1 VRSDG
6 QLIPASQ
13 LDTALLELLAR
24 RAGSMIPGRSL
35 HHLRGDAGGGDIGG
49 IWMYSRRRCAAIV
62 RKAYSPTRRQSADR
76 LQPDPDPDRANGLND
91 KAGIVTAVRWYRAW
105 RSATVPNKELDRRNP
120 SRVWRNAG
128 GLPEAILLARCAHP
142 LVAVT
147 AIDRLVRA
155 RDEGNQRMGAA
166 FRADSGMHLTL
177 GTALAVVSGLP
188 VRPAQAHPL
197 APKGAAT
204 RAPPRLVHQPP
215 ARVELLLTGREN
227 ELIPALAALQNLVGI
242 AHGDLQMAVGW

>member
-1 VRSDG
+1 MQSTSGVSGCASGDGAPQSEEALRLPTRGQSVDRLRSAPDPG
-6 QLIPASQ
+6 RVVEPD
-13 LDTALLELLAR
+13 DTAGTLMAVPWC
-24 RAGSMIPGRSL
+24 RA
-35 HHLRGDAGGGDIGG
+35 
-49 IWMYSRRRCAAIV
+49 C
-62 RKAYSPTRRQSADR
+62 
-76 LQPDPDPDRANGLND
+76 
-91 KAGIVTAVRWYRAW
+91 
-105 RSATVPNKELDRRNP
+105 RSATVPNKEPDHRNP
-120 SRVWRNAG
+120 SRVWRNPDG
-128 GLPEAILLARCAHP
+128 HPEAILLACCAHS

-215 ARVELLLTGREN
+215 ARVELLLTG
-227 ELIPALAALQNLVGI
+227 
-242 AHGDLQMAVGW
+242 